1 MQYSFYISPAN
12 AFRTNAGFITP
23 DLNVYTNASGRVVYA
38 PNYHSS
44 WFKLKQPA
52 SGNNCFLEPEL
63 NDLLIGD
70 RITVDLDVTGIAGES
85 QLLVNS
91 YASNG
96 SNITDQGSLIGSEI
110 ITESTHHIKLSMYID
125 NSFSECLNA
134 DKILKRVW
142 LNLRVISS
150 IPTQPSVEVV
160 MENVKITVDTSNQS
174 SGYTVYDNALLSSG
188 DMWRAIYD
196 NKALSTSFSNEIY
209 SVTADALKAKKT
221 GFSLTPQ
228 GGLMFPLT
236 TNVSPNYVSGFKGI
250 AIQRIPYVSMQ
261 PFSGY
266 IEYETDQY
274 FSVKLR
280 AFIVDDAG
288 KIINTSVNALRL
300 KPDNN
305 TGINKQYFY
314 FDTETLYKLN
324 ADDEGRLAYFDVEV
338 GDYNSGT
345 TPDFNIALHSI
356 MVHQDQTTQTHKYV
370 SATVPKGSE
379 A

>member
-23 DLNVYTNASGRVVYA
+23 DLKVYKNASGKMIYA

-52 SGNNCFLEPEL
+52 SEQNSCFLEPEV

-70 RITVDLDVTGIAGES
+70 RITVDLDVTGVEGKS
-85 QLLVNS
+85 LLIVNS
-91 YASNG
+91 YASDAG
-96 SNITDQGSLIGSEI
+96 SNMDGGAIKQIDDQI
-110 ITESTHHIKLSMYID
+110 ITENTHHIKLSMYID
-125 NSFSECLNA
+125 NRFSKYLNA
-134 DKILKRVW
+134 DKVLKRFW
-142 LNLRVISS
+142 LNLRVVPSTS
-150 IPTQPSVEVV
+150 TQPLEVV

-174 SGYTVYDNALLSSG
+174 SGYTAYDNALLSSG

-196 NKALSTSFSNEIY
+196 NKALSTSFSNENY
-209 SVTADALKAKKT
+209 SVTADALTAKKA

-228 GGLMFPLT
+228 GGLTFPLT
-236 TNVSPNYVSGFKGI
+236 TQTSPNSVSGFKGI

-274 FSVKLR
+274 ITIKLR
-280 AFIVDDAG
+280 AFIVDDTG
-288 KIINTSVNALRL
+288 KIINTNVQKLDL

-314 FDTETLYKLN
+314 FNTETLYKLN
-324 ADDEGRLAYFDVEV
+324 ADDEGRLAYFNIEV
-338 GDYNSGT
+338 GDVYTSAN
-345 TPDFNIALHSI
+345 TPDFNIAIHS
-356 MVHQDQTTQTHKYV
+356 MMFHQDQTTQTHKYV
-370 SATVPKGSE
+370 SATVPQ
-379 A
+379 